1 MIITEWHLVVR
12 GGPMDFGIDE
22 LHRRANNCRELAA
35 PVKRDDSR
43 QQLLDIARQWH
54 DLAIRIE
61 LLEGTTAR
69 LQQSGVLLPIGSF
82 GWLGPAGRCLNG
94 LAS

>member
-1 MIITEWHLVVR
+1 MNFR
-12 GGPMDFGIDE
+12 IDE
-22 LHRRANNCRELAA
+22 LHGRANNRGELAA
-35 PVKRDDSR
+35 LVKRDDSR

-82 GWLGPAGRCLNG
+82 GWLLPAGRGFNG